1 MTDHPEQPP
10 AWLLCWDYTA
20 HDIHPRRDEA
30 EAVMG
35 NACGGCCS
43 WMFPSEHGYDEDGKR
58 SKTVLLDEENTWFEQ
73 DTVPL
78 VSARYD
84 NDDIGSDCV
93 VTKTVVMRS
102 PRATSPSTTSV
113 TSKSVSSRAASTTSV
128 SSGSSGGSSKLT
140 KPPSRGLIC
149 IDKSDDETEM
159 HVKSTRKESHERR
172 HTDRSSFVES
182 VGSYESANSQS
193 SSSSLTASSNYVVVE
208 QDAEAADDSH
218 ETSAHDD
225 EQSSKPSSPKSPSK
239 GSKTPGSPKKARYGR
254 KNYRAN
260 SGRKKNE

>member
-1 MTDHPEQPP
+1 
-10 AWLLCWDYTA
+10 
-20 HDIHPRRDEA
+20 
-30 EAVMG
+30 MG

-43 WMFPSEHGYDEDGKR
+43 WIFPSENGYEKDGKR
-58 SKTVLLDEENTWFEQ
+58 SNTVLLDEENTWFEQ

-102 PRATSPSTTSV
+102 PRATSDATTTSMASKSTT
-113 TSKSVSSRAASTTSV
+113 SRAASTTSAT
-128 SSGSSGGSSKLT
+128 SGSSGRSSKLT
-140 KPPSRGLIC
+140 KPPSRGLVC
-149 IDKSDDETEM
+149 IDKPDDETELYAKPT
-159 HVKSTRKESHERR
+159 HYHTRKVSHERR

-182 VGSYESANSQS
+182 TASYESASLHS
-193 SSSSLTASSNYVVVE
+193 SSSSLTASSYLVVVE
-208 QDAEAADDSH
+208 QDAEAADGSR
-218 ETSAHDD
+218 EASAQEDD
-225 EQSSKPSSPKSPSK
+225 ERSKPSSPKSPSK
-239 GSKTPGSPKKARYGR
+239 SSKTPGSPKKARYGR

>member
-1 MTDHPEQPP
+1 
-10 AWLLCWDYTA
+10 
-20 HDIHPRRDEA
+20 
-30 EAVMG
+30 MG

-43 WMFPSEHGYDEDGKR
+43 WIFPSENGYEKDGKR
-58 SKTVLLDEENTWFEQ
+58 SNTVLLDEENTWFEQ

-102 PRATSPSTTSV
+102 PRATSTPTTTSMASKSTT
-113 TSKSVSSRAASTTSV
+113 SRAASTTSV
-128 SSGSSGGSSKLT
+128 TSGGSGRSSRLT

-149 IDKSDDETEM
+149 IDKSDDETES
-159 HVKSTRKESHERR
+159 HTKPTHYQSTRKESHERR

-182 VGSYESANSQS
+182 TASYESASLHS
-193 SSSSLTASSNYVVVE
+193 SSSSLIASSNLVVVE
-208 QDAEAADDSH
+208 QDEETADGPRDA
-218 ETSAHDD
+218 SAQEDD
-225 EQSSKPSSPKSPSK
+225 ERSKPSSPKSPSK